1 MDQKN
6 KANNA
11 SSMEHS
17 KAINKKEKKP
27 KKVKIK
33 KTPQQKENFKRKITG
48 LFIGLLGIFLL
59 LFVIFYTVSR
69 VFRPDDF
76 ATFLPKDST
85 IALVQININPRHE
98 QVQRFYNSLSP
109 FEIFHP
115 NSIENLINE
124 KLDINY
130 ESEVKPWINR
140 QIGAALLEK
149 KQHESEADL
158 VFFIETRDK
167 GETKKFLESRGLKS
181 KEDYL
186 ISDEYNGNEIF
197 RYALSQTFNFTFI
210 NNYLVVGDNEEVI
223 KSIIDSSKDSK
234 KRLIEAPEYKK
245 VSQNLPITTFAFAY
259 LDVHKLINFLKTNDQ
274 FMSEKGRELIAF
286 EPFLKIYKAYG
297 ITVSMEDK
305 SIAIQSFDLLDSNY
319 LQGRDF
325 MNFDTK
331 FRAKF
336 LELIPQ
342 NVKFYAGGLN
352 LRKQLQ
358 RFSEIFNVGGEVS
371 YLIFEGALRSL
382 KSEYFGDEINLE
394 DDLYPLLQEEYL
406 LAVTDEGDAQA
417 TMVILGLKD
426 PLLDKDSI
434 DVIAESFIRKS
445 ALLAPKVVE
454 VELEDGTVSKE
465 IQTVPY
471 EITKSK
477 QEYKGYSIN
486 VLKVG
491 NENWGVFY
499 IIIDDK
505 LIITTKLDSIKK
517 SIDLFID
524 PATSFQTSE
533 INKSNIQPVI
543 RTSDEI
549 IFFDLEY
556 LFDNF
561 ITEKPE
567 WLAPYLEPFKY
578 MSFGKNYFKDGI
590 STINYIKIK

>member
-1 MDQKN
+1 
-6 KANNA
+6 
-11 SSMEHS
+11 
-17 KAINKKEKKP
+17 
-27 KKVKIK
+27 
-33 KTPQQKENFKRKITG
+33 
-48 LFIGLLGIFLL
+48 
-59 LFVIFYTVSR
+59 
-69 VFRPDDF
+69 
-76 ATFLPKDST
+76 
-85 IALVQININPRHE
+85 
-98 QVQRFYNSLSP
+98 
-109 FEIFHP
+109 
-115 NSIENLINE
+115 
-124 KLDINY
+124 
-130 ESEVKPWINR
+130 
-140 QIGAALLEK
+140 
-149 KQHESEADL
+149 
-158 VFFIETRDK
+158 
-167 GETKKFLESRGLKS
+167 
-181 KEDYL
+181 
-186 ISDEYNGNEIF
+186 
-197 RYALSQTFNFTFI
+197 
-210 NNYLVVGDNEEVI
+210 
-223 KSIIDSSKDSK
+223 
-234 KRLIEAPEYKK
+234 
-245 VSQNLPITTFAFAY
+245 
-259 LDVHKLINFLKTNDQ
+259 
-274 FMSEKGRELIAF
+274 
-286 EPFLKIYKAYG
+286 
-297 ITVSMEDK
+297 
-305 SIAIQSFDLLDSNY
+305 
-319 LQGRDF
+319 
-325 MNFDTK
+325 
-331 FRAKF
+331 
-336 LELIPQ
+336 
-342 NVKFYAGGLN
+342 
-352 LRKQLQ
+352 
-358 RFSEIFNVGGEVS
+358 VGGEVS